1 MEGADRSAGW
11 DLSLL
16 NPTNRAAASRVLSNI
31 RLACNG
37 GGTQV
42 RSRLY
47 LGYIYL
53 SNIRLACNGGGTQ
66 VAVLSDDAIDEVAAL
81 LERRHRSPPH
91 VISRAR

>member
-16 NPTNRAAASRVLSNI
+16 NPTNRAAASRV
-31 RLACNG
+31 
-37 GGTQV
+37 
-42 RSRLY
+42 
-47 LGYIYL
+47 L